1 MIGESIIEFFS
12 NFGIAG
18 MVLALYSIFLV
29 DSMIFPALPD
39 FFLLVIYS
47 TNPGTIW
54 GVELLIVAVLASFSG
69 NSLLYLIV
77 KRYSPPKFIKNLMRK
92 YSETLI
98 IKDERILLVNR
109 IAPVLPYTGAF
120 IAVNHWDYWKSITY
134 IVLGAILK
142 FGFLIM
148 LSGTFYNLFERGV
161 AERAT
166 FLLII
171 AVILV
176 SLIASH
182 VEKKR
187 LKAAR

>member
-1 MIGESIIEFFS
+1 MIGDAIIEFFS
-12 NFGIAG
+12 NFGILG
-18 MVLALYSIFLV
+18 MVLALYTIFLI

-47 TNPGTIW
+47 TNPGTMW
-54 GVELLIVAVLASFSG
+54 GIELLIVAVLASFSG

-77 KRYSPPKFIKNLMRK
+77 KRYSPPGFIKNLMER
-92 YSETLI
+92 YSKTLI

-120 IAVNHWDYWKSITY
+120 IAINNWDYRKSIAY
-134 IVLGAILK
+134 VVVGAILK

-166 FLLII
+166 FLLIA
-171 AVILV
+171 AVIMV
-176 SLIASH
+176 SVIASYM
-182 VEKKR
+182 EKKR
-187 LKAAR
+187 LKAA